1 MGVNNPHLK
10 SIPEDYKICEPVPDH
25 PLLENVY
32 YPEDI
37 VKGYM
42 WACRFSYC
50 LEPHS
55 PVTILISQQSI
66 GQFASVIKLFY
77 RVEDLA
83 AVVVVV
89 DTVSHF
95 ISQEYEKF
103 NFVTKL
109 FHRVEFLAAVV
120 VVVVIVVVVVVTH
133 FTIIMV
139 SSTML
144 QNCFT
149 GLKTWLQLCRRCLSY
164 LPSSFSC
171 DFLCLA
177 LQNAQNKLFSNLNAI
192 FILSQYMVQW
202 YMTTLIYLEFYLDG
216 ANSKQLLCDHN
227 SLLSRQAESAKR
239 INLICGV

>member
-10 SIPEDYKICEPVPDH
+10 TIPDDYKICEPVPDH

-77 RVEDLA
+77 WVEDLA
-83 AVVVVV
+83 AVVVV
-89 DTVSHF
+89 DIVSHF

-120 VVVVIVVVVVVTH
+120 VVVVIVVVVTH

-177 LQNAQNKLFSNLNAI
+177 LQNARNKLFSNLNAI
-192 FILSQYMVQW
+192 FILSQYMVHDH
-202 YMTTLIYLEFYLDG
+202 LDLPRVLPG
-216 ANSKQLLCDHN
+216 WRQLKTAPL
-227 SLLSRQAESAKR
+227 
-239 INLICGV
+239 

>member
-1 MGVNNPHLK
+1 MGVNNPHLR
-10 SIPEDYKICEPVPDH
+10 SIPDDYKICEPVPNH

-66 GQFASVIKLFY
+66 GHFASVIKLFY

-83 AVVVVV
+83 AVVAVFVDVV
-89 DTVSHF
+89 DIVSHF

-103 NFVTKL
+103 NLVTKL

-120 VVVVIVVVVVVTH
+120 VAVAIVVIVVVVVVTH

-177 LQNAQNKLFSNLNAI
+177 LQNAQNKLFSNLNTI
-192 FILSQYMVQW
+192 FILSQYMVHDH
-202 YMTTLIYLEFYLDG
+202 LDLPRVLPG
-216 ANSKQLLCDHN
+216 WRQLKTAPL
-227 SLLSRQAESAKR
+227 
-239 INLICGV
+239 